1 MKTFPSYDYDLCDNN
16 ACTRKLTCKR
26 YLTYLKAA
34 EEKYPHPVYFIVPN
48 KPKCRQFVK
57 AS

>member
-1 MKTFPSYDYDLCDNN
+1 MKIFPNYDYDLCDNN

-26 YLTYLKAA
+26 YLTYLKAV
-34 EEKYPHPVYFIVPN
+34 EEKYPYPVYLIIPN

-57 AS
+57 A